1 MSPSISVEK
10 NNDTSMGLFYGAS
23 AYFLWGVL
31 PLYMKAMSHIP
42 TLEIIGHRIIWS
54 LPIVGIII
62 ILRGNMRN
70 VFAALKDPRQVLTS
84 ILTAFLLSINWG
96 LYVWAITSGH
106 ALDAALGYF
115 INPLFSIFLG
125 AVFLREKLNRVQ
137 WVAIIFVAF
146 AVGLLTWDYGHPP
159 YISLGM
165 TFSWGIYGFLKKSLP
180 IGPNQGFFLEIL
192 LLAPM
197 AIAYIIYL
205 EIVGGYFGGGSSTD
219 VFLLLGCGVVTA
231 GPLLL
236 FANGAKLLRL
246 STIGILQYLAPT
258 MMFLI
263 AIFIFKEQFGTIKF
277 ISFSIIWLSLIIYSF
292 GIFFDNKS

>member
-1 MSPSISVEK
+1 MSPLLSVEK
-10 NNDTSMGLFYGAS
+10 NDDTSIGLFYGVS

-54 LPIVGIII
+54 LPVVGFIVIV
-62 ILRGNMRN
+62 RGNTRN
-70 VFAALKDPRQVLTS
+70 VISALKDPRQVLTS

-125 AVFLREKLNRVQ
+125 AVFLKEKLNRVQ

-146 AVGLLTWDYGHPP
+146 SVGLLTWDYGHLP

-197 AIAYIIYL
+197 AIVYIIYL
-205 EIVGGYFGGGSSTD
+205 EIVGGYFWGGSSVD
-219 VFLLLGCGVVTA
+219 VFLLLGCGIVTA

-263 AIFIFKEQFGTIKF
+263 AIFIFKEEFGTIKF
-277 ISFSIIWLSLIIYSF
+277 ISFSIIWLSLIIYSL
-292 GIFFDNKS
+292 GIFFDNKT

>member
-1 MSPSISVEK
+1 MSQSENIKK
-10 NNDTSMGLFYGAS
+10 NDDTSMGLFYGVS

-54 LPIVGIII
+54 LPIVGLIL
-62 ILRGNMRN
+62 ILRGNTSS
-70 VFAALKDPRQVLTS
+70 VLSALKDPKQILTS
-84 ILTAFLLSINWG
+84 ILTASLLSINWG

-125 AVFLREKLNRVQ
+125 AVFLKERLNRVQ
-137 WVAIIFVAF
+137 WTAIAFVAL
-146 AVGLLTWDYGHPP
+146 AVCLLTWDYGHPP

-192 LLAPM
+192 LLAPI

-205 EIVGGYFGGGSSTD
+205 EIFGGYFWHGEVQDTL
-219 VFLLLGCGVVTA
+219 LLLGCGIVTA

-263 AIFIFKEQFGTIKF
+263 AIFVFNEEFGTMRL
-277 ISFSIIWLSLIIYSF
+277 ISFSIIWISLLIYSL
-292 GIFFDNKS
+292 GILFDDK

>member
-1 MSPSISVEK
+1 MSPSLSVEK
-10 NNDTSMGLFYGAS
+10 NDDTSIGLFYGVS

-54 LPIVGIII
+54 LPVVGFIVIV
-62 ILRGNMRN
+62 RGNTRN
-70 VFAALKDPRQVLTS
+70 VISALKDPRQVLTS

-125 AVFLREKLNRVQ
+125 AVFLKEKLNRVK

-146 AVGLLTWDYGHPP
+146 AVG
-159 YISLGM
+159 
-165 TFSWGIYGFLKKSLP
+165 
-180 IGPNQGFFLEIL
+180 GPNQGFFLEIL

-197 AIAYIIYL
+197 AIVYIIYL
-205 EIVGGYFGGGSSTD
+205 EIIGGYFGGGSSVD

-277 ISFSIIWLSLIIYSF
+277 ISFSIIWLSLIIYSNSDV
-292 GIFFDNKS
+292 IFFSYKSGY

>member
-1 MSPSISVEK
+1 MSPSLSVEK
-10 NNDTSMGLFYGAS
+10 NDDTSIGLFYGVS

-54 LPIVGIII
+54 LPVVGFIVIV
-62 ILRGNMRN
+62 RGNTRN
-70 VFAALKDPRQVLTS
+70 VISALKDPRQVLTS

-125 AVFLREKLNRVQ
+125 AVFLKEKLNRVQ

-146 AVGLLTWDYGHPP
+146 SVGLLTWDYGHLP

-197 AIAYIIYL
+197 AIVYIIYL
-205 EIVGGYFGGGSSTD
+205 EIVGGYFWAGSSAD
-219 VFLLLGCGVVTA
+219 VFLLLGCGIVTA

-263 AIFIFKEQFGTIKF
+263 AIFIFKEEFGTIKF
-277 ISFSIIWLSLIIYSF
+277 ISFSIIWLSLIIYSL
-292 GIFFDNKS
+292 GIFFDNKA

>member
-1 MSPSISVEK
+1 MSPSLSVEK
-10 NNDTSMGLFYGAS
+10 NDDTSIGLFYGVS

-54 LPIVGIII
+54 LPVVGFIVIV
-62 ILRGNMRN
+62 RGNTRN
-70 VFAALKDPRQVLTS
+70 VISALKDPRQVLTS

-125 AVFLREKLNRVQ
+125 AVFLKEKLNRVQ

-146 AVGLLTWDYGHPP
+146 SVGLLTWDYGHLP

-197 AIAYIIYL
+197 AIVYIIYL
-205 EIVGGYFGGGSSTD
+205 EIVGGYFWGGSSVD
-219 VFLLLGCGVVTA
+219 VFLLLGCGIVTA

-263 AIFIFKEQFGTIKF
+263 AIFIFKEEFGTIKF
-277 ISFSIIWLSLIIYSF
+277 ISFSIIWLSLIIYSL

>member
-1 MSPSISVEK
+1 
-10 NNDTSMGLFYGAS
+10 
-23 AYFLWGVL
+23 
-31 PLYMKAMSHIP
+31 
-42 TLEIIGHRIIWS
+42 
-54 LPIVGIII
+54 
-62 ILRGNMRN
+62 
-70 VFAALKDPRQVLTS
+70 
-84 ILTAFLLSINWG
+84 
-96 LYVWAITSGH
+96 
-106 ALDAALGYF
+106 
-115 INPLFSIFLG
+115 
-125 AVFLREKLNRVQ
+125 
-137 WVAIIFVAF
+137 
-146 AVGLLTWDYGHPP
+146 
-159 YISLGM
+159 
-165 TFSWGIYGFLKKSLP
+165 
-180 IGPNQGFFLEIL
+180 
-192 LLAPM
+192 M

-205 EIVGGYFGGGSSTD
+205 EIVGGYFGGRSSTE

>member
-1 MSPSISVEK
+1 MSPSLSVEK
-10 NNDTSMGLFYGAS
+10 NDDTSIGLFYGVS

-54 LPIVGIII
+54 LPVVGFIVIV
-62 ILRGNMRN
+62 RGNTRN
-70 VFAALKDPRQVLTS
+70 VISALKDPRQVLTS
-84 ILTAFLLSINWG
+84 IFTAFLLSINWG

-125 AVFLREKLNRVQ
+125 AVFLKEKLNRVQ

-146 AVGLLTWDYGHPP
+146 SVGLLTWDYGHLP

-197 AIAYIIYL
+197 AIVYIIYL
-205 EIVGGYFGGGSSTD
+205 EIVGGYFWGGSSVD
-219 VFLLLGCGVVTA
+219 VFLLLGCGIVTA

-263 AIFIFKEQFGTIKF
+263 AIFIFKEEFGTIKF
-277 ISFSIIWLSLIIYSF
+277 ISFSIIWLSLIIYSL
-292 GIFFDNKS
+292 GIFFDNKA

>member
-1 MSPSISVEK
+1 MSPSLSVEK
-10 NNDTSMGLFYGAS
+10 NDDTSIGLFYGVS

-54 LPIVGIII
+54 LPVVGFIVIV
-62 ILRGNMRN
+62 RGNTRN
-70 VFAALKDPRQVLTS
+70 VISALKDPRQVLTS

-125 AVFLREKLNRVQ
+125 AVFLKEKLNRVQ

-146 AVGLLTWDYGHPP
+146 SVGLLTWDYGHLP

-197 AIAYIIYL
+197 AIVYIIYL
-205 EIVGGYFGGGSSTD
+205 EIVGGYFWGGSSVD
-219 VFLLLGCGVVTA
+219 VFLLLGCGIVTA

-263 AIFIFKEQFGTIKF
+263 AIFIFKEEFGTIKF
-277 ISFSIIWLSLIIYSF
+277 ISFSIIWLSLIIYSL
-292 GIFFDNKS
+292 GIFFDNKA

>member
-1 MSPSISVEK
+1 MSPSLSVEK
-10 NNDTSMGLFYGAS
+10 NDDTSIGLFYGVS

-54 LPIVGIII
+54 LPVVGFIVIV
-62 ILRGNMRN
+62 RGNTRN
-70 VFAALKDPRQVLTS
+70 VISALKDPRQVLTS

-125 AVFLREKLNRVQ
+125 AVFLKEKLNRVQ

-146 AVGLLTWDYGHPP
+146 SVGLLTWDYGHLP

-197 AIAYIIYL
+197 AIVYIIYL
-205 EIVGGYFGGGSSTD
+205 EIVGGYFWGGSSVD
-219 VFLLLGCGVVTA
+219 VFLLLGCGIVTA

-263 AIFIFKEQFGTIKF
+263 AIFIFKEEFGTIKF
-277 ISFSIIWLSLIIYSF
+277 ISFSIIWLSLIIYSL
-292 GIFFDNKS
+292 GIFFDNKV

>member
-1 MSPSISVEK
+1 MSPSLSVEK
-10 NNDTSMGLFYGAS
+10 NDDTSIGLFYGVS

-42 TLEIIGHRIIWS
+42 TLEIIGHRIVWS
-54 LPIVGIII
+54 LPVVGFIVIV
-62 ILRGNMRN
+62 RGNTRN
-70 VFAALKDPRQVLTS
+70 VISALKDPRQVLTS

-125 AVFLREKLNRVQ
+125 AVFLKEKLNRVQ

-146 AVGLLTWDYGHPP
+146 SVGLLTWDYGHLP

-197 AIAYIIYL
+197 AIVYIIYL
-205 EIVGGYFGGGSSTD
+205 EIVGGYFWGGSSVD
-219 VFLLLGCGVVTA
+219 VFLLLGCGIVTA

-263 AIFIFKEQFGTIKF
+263 AIFIFKEEFGTIKF
-277 ISFSIIWLSLIIYSF
+277 ISFSIIWLSLIIYSL

>member
-1 MSPSISVEK
+1 MGPSISVEK

-70 VFAALKDPRQVLTS
+70 VLSALKDPRQVLTS

-125 AVFLREKLNRVQ
+125 AVFLL
-137 WVAIIFVAF
+137 
-146 AVGLLTWDYGHPP
+146 
-159 YISLGM
+159 
-165 TFSWGIYGFLKKSLP
+165 
-180 IGPNQGFFLEIL
+180 
-192 LLAPM
+192 
-197 AIAYIIYL
+197 
-205 EIVGGYFGGGSSTD
+205 
-219 VFLLLGCGVVTA
+219 
-231 GPLLL
+231 
-236 FANGAKLLRL
+236 
-246 STIGILQYLAPT
+246 
-258 MMFLI
+258 
-263 AIFIFKEQFGTIKF
+263 
-277 ISFSIIWLSLIIYSF
+277 
-292 GIFFDNKS
+292 

>member
-1 MSPSISVEK
+1 MSPSLSVEK
-10 NNDTSMGLFYGAS
+10 NDDTSIGLFYGVS

-54 LPIVGIII
+54 LPVVGFIVIV
-62 ILRGNMRN
+62 RGNTRN
-70 VFAALKDPRQVLTS
+70 VICALKDPRQVLTS

-125 AVFLREKLNRVQ
+125 AVFLKEKLNRVQ

-146 AVGLLTWDYGHPP
+146 SVGLLTWDYGHLP

-197 AIAYIIYL
+197 AIVYIIYL
-205 EIVGGYFGGGSSTD
+205 EIVGGYFWGGSSVD
-219 VFLLLGCGVVTA
+219 VFLLLGCGIVTA

-263 AIFIFKEQFGTIKF
+263 AIFIFKEEFGTIKF
-277 ISFSIIWLSLIIYSF
+277 ISFSIIWLSLIIYSL